1 MSRGRVGTPGLQR
14 KAREAAAD
22 PGSCTAAP
30 QAVQSGGLRVEA
42 AGSVEGGE

>member
-22 PGSCTAAP
+22 PGLCTAAP
-30 QAVQSGGLRVEA
+30 EAVQSGGLRVEA
-42 AGSVEGGE
+42 AGGIGGE